1 MCRVQVL
8 QRPVYED
15 WQVQQGLEKT
25 QSVTKVA
32 SMVDQPLLSGKGHSE
47 VVILDFFG
55 LLSIS

>member
-1 MCRVQVL
+1 MCRVQVV

-32 SMVDQPLLSGKGHSE
+32 SMVGQPLLGRKRHSG

-55 LLSIS
+55 LSSIS

>member
-1 MCRVQVL
+1 MCRVQVV

-25 QSVTKVA
+25 QSVAKIA
-32 SMVDQPLLSGKGHSE
+32 SMVDQPLLSGKRHEG